1 MESIEIKIPTDEKD
15 NNDSDHLASGKKNEL
30 KSRRCMD
37 FELHDHLDDNIS
49 NKDSNGEVHR
59 GSRSKE
65 EVARKIES
73 NRVRDF
79 DSDADTFADADSDCE
94 PNQFFLD
101 EMLEDSHPERLNL
114 LDYRRER
121 QEMKKGGASSTLS
134 SSHTQNEENGL
145 LNDGDDDEQEFD
157 DSSTSRH
164 DEINED
170 SSGRDKGTDVECEST
185 TDHSDGVDS
194 FGNLPTISKNGK
206 GQQMGLGNIGTSAG
220 VGPGRP
226 LLRQAS
232 HKAVWGK

>member
-1 MESIEIKIPTDEKD
+1 MDSIEIKIPTDEKD
-15 NNDSDHLASGKKNEL
+15 NNDSDHLASGKKKEL
-30 KSRRCMD
+30 ESRRCMD

-65 EVARKIES
+65 EVERKTES
-73 NRVRDF
+73 NSARDF

-114 LDYRRER
+114 MDYRRER
-121 QEMKKGGASSTLS
+121 QEVKNGDVSSTLS
-134 SSHTQNEENGL
+134 SS
-145 LNDGDDDEQEFD
+145 DDEQEFD

-164 DEINED
+164 DEIDED
-170 SSGRDKGTDVECEST
+170 SSGRDKGTDAECEST
-185 TDHSDGVDS
+185 TDRSDVGDS

-206 GQQMGLGNIGTSAG
+206 GPQMGLGNIGASAG

-226 LLRQAS
+226 LIRQAS